1 MHCGHRSVCFAISA
15 LLVGLAVGLA
25 TSVVAQTRGE
35 TGLDVSDRRVD
46 PIQMSSG
53 AVTVLIFVRR
63 DCPVSN
69 RYAPTVQRMSE
80 QFPGN
85 AKFWLVYPEKAATA
99 KTIHKHLDE
108 YHYKLPALRDAR
120 HDLARRS
127 GVSVTPEAAVFDVA
141 GKLEYHGRID
151 NLYPAF
157 GQARSAAT
165 THELVDAIEATLRG
179 EAPKV
184 ASTEAVG
191 CYIADME

>member
-1 MHCGHRSVCFAISA
+1 M
-15 LLVGLAVGLA
+15 LAFVLA
-25 TSVVAQTRGE
+25 MSTVVAQTRGE
-35 TGLDVSDRRVD
+35 SGLDLNDRRVD
-46 PIQMSSG
+46 PVQMSSG
-53 AVTVLIFVRR
+53 EITVLIFVRT

-80 QFPGN
+80 QFQGK
-85 AKFWLVYPEKAATA
+85 AKFWLVYPDKTATA

-108 YHYKLPALRDAR
+108 YHYKLPALRDPH

-141 GKLEYHGRID
+141 GKLVYHGRID